1 MIQQFPYQLPAP
13 PPPNRKQT
21 QKDACATM
29 FTATLVSIAK
39 KQKQPKGPP
48 TDKWMNKIRYMPT
61 MEYNPAI
68 KKKDEVLILAAEQ
81 IYLED
86 IMTSEIS
93 QTHRRTNI
101 EILYDYMYMKY
112 LEQVDLQRQ
121 KVDQR

>member
-1 MIQQFPYQLPAP
+1 
-13 PPPNRKQT
+13 
-21 QKDACATM
+21 
-29 FTATLVSIAK
+29 
-39 KQKQPKGPP
+39 
-48 TDKWMNKIRYMPT
+48 MPT